1 MKEEITNFI
10 RSFDPDQSFK
20 YKYLNSDRT
29 VFVRYICITFVQ
41 YL

>member
-10 RSFDPDQSFK
+10 RSFDPDQSF
-20 YKYLNSDRT
+20 KYLNSDRT